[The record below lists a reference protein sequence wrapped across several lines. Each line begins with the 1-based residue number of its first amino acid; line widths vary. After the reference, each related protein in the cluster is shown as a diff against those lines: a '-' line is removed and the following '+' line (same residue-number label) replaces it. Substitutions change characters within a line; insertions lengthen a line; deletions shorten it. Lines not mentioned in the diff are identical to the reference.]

1 MKLRNLRLE
10 QKPRIMIIPM
20 IDIIFFLLVFFMMST
35 LYIHEQQSITVN
47 LPATNTANKGTIDQ
61 PITLVLASDLK
72 LFLNNQEI
80 PPAAL
85 AATISMELTAHPD
98 AAFILKADR
107 QVEYGAVISLLDN
120 LKKLGVKKVSF
131 ATEVKQ
137 Q

>member
-1 MKLRNLRLE
+1 MKLRNLRIE

-35 LYIHEQQSITVN
+35 LYIHEQQTIAVN
-47 LPATNTANKGTIDQ
+47 LPATNSVNKGITDQ
-61 PITLVLASDLK
+61 PITLVLTSDLK

-80 PPAAL
+80 PSTAL
-85 AATISMELTAHPD
+85 AATIGMELTAHPD
-98 AAFILKADR
+98 ASFILKADR

-120 LKKLGVKKVSF
+120 LKQLGVKKVSF